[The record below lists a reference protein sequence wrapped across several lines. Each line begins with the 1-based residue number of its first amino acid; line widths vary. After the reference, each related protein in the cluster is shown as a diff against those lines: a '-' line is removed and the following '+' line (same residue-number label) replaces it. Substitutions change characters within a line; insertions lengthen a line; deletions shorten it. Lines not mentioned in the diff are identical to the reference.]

1 MDPFAHRVRS
11 VLRALDPPPG
21 PWLVGVSGGADS
33 TALAC
38 ALRAA
43 RPDHALTLAHLDHG
57 WRSPAEANADR
68 DAAQALADA
77 LGLPLVCGRCEPTPG
92 ETGSLEAGARDAR
105 HAWLCEQAL
114 SLGATAILL
123 GHTQDDQ
130 VETVLWRVL
139 RGAQLSG
146 LAGIPQRRRLAAG
159 PQLVRPLLAEP
170 RAEVEAYL
178 ARRGVSWRE
187 DPSNADPRFLR
198 ARLRRDVLPVLR
210 ELNPQLAGSLT
221 RLAASAGGVEAWLA
235 GEVAALR
242 AAGLELGGPT
252 LELAAWRELPPPVQE
267 RLLHDW
273 LRPRVGAR
281 LLSVHVHAAVRV
293 AGQGGTAEL
302 PGGLR
307 LSRVD
312 DHLLLAEGSLEPAL
326 PPAPA
331 ALPCPGERTLAE
343 WGLRIRLRVHD
354 APPPTWR
361 DAPPQVAYLDRA
373 VVKGPLGLR
382 GRRSGDR
389 FWPLGAP
396 GTRTLKRFYIDRR
409 IPQSARDGLPVVTDD
424 DRPMWVVGHRIDQ
437 RYRVTSATRSVLEI
451 RTETSAGETEEG

>member
-1 MDPFAHRVRS
+1 MDPFTRRVRS

-43 RPDHALTLAHLDHG
+43 RPSHALILAHLDHG
-57 WRSPAEANADR
+57 WRSSAEAVRDR
-68 DAAQALADA
+68 EAVQALAGD
-77 LGLPLVCGRCEPTPG
+77 LGLPLVCGRCEPTSG
-92 ETGSLEAGARDAR
+92 EAGSLEAGARNAR
-105 HAWLCEQAL
+105 HAWLSEQAQ
-114 SLGATAILL
+114 SRGASAIAL

-139 RGAQLSG
+139 RGSQLSG
-146 LAGIPQRRRLAAG
+146 LAGIPQRRRLVAG
-159 PQLVRPLLAEP
+159 PLLLRPLLAEP

-178 ARRGVSWRE
+178 VRQGVSWRE
-187 DPSNADPRFLR
+187 DPTNADPRFLR
-198 ARLRRDVLPVLR
+198 ARLRRDVLPILR

-221 RLAASAGGVEAWLA
+221 RLATSARGVEAWLA
-235 GEVAALR
+235 EEVASLR
-242 AAGLELGGPT
+242 AGGLELGEPT
-252 LELAAWRELPPPVQE
+252 LELAAWRELASPVQE

-273 LRPRVGAR
+273 LRPQVGAR
-281 LLSVHVHAAVRV
+281 LLSVHVHAAARV
-293 AGQGGTAEL
+293 AREGGAAEL

-307 LSRVD
+307 LRRVD
-312 DHLLLAEGSLEPAL
+312 DRLLLAEGPLEPTQ

-331 ALPCPGERTLAE
+331 ALPCPGERTLPE
-343 WGLRIRLRVHD
+343 WGLRVSLHVHD
-354 APPPTWR
+354 ALPLRWCES
-361 DAPPQVAYLDRA
+361 PPQVAYLDRA

-382 GRRSGDR
+382 GRRPGDR

-451 RTETSAGETEEG
+451 RMETSAGETEEG